1 MVLAS
6 RYAVVAVPLKLAW
19 AKIPDEKAA
28 DNRSVGGMQKHS

>member
-6 RYAVVAVPLKLAW
+6 GYSVVAVPLKLVW

-28 DNRSVGGMQKHS
+28 DKRLE